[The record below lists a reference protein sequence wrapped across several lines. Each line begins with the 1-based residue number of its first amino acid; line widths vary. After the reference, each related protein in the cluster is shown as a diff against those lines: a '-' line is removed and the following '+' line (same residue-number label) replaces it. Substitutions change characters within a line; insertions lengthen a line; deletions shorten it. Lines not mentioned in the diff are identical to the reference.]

1 MDDWTNKGSGP
12 LVAPERLKQ
21 LSVRSDA
28 RGLIHLF
35 SQVAALVVISTLI
48 AVSSGTWWVILPFM
62 AQGIVLNCLYA
73 GQHETSHRT
82 AFKSRVLNL
91 WVGEIIG
98 FLMILPAQW
107 DRKFHFAH
115 HRNTQNPAKDP
126 EILAF
131 GINNMKD
138 WRISLSGLPY
148 GVGQAQAM
156 AAAARGIFP
165 GYVWWLSDEEKKEM
179 VREARLHLAGYA
191 LILVLSVVFQSW
203 VALEYWLGPL
213 LVMKVFYQFQNMGEH
228 TGLGYNPDTLKCT
241 RTLKGPFWMRWLVW
255 NMSYHAAHHTY
266 PSVPF
271 FRLPELDRDIRRKT
285 NAAEASTRGYIQAQ
299 IDVVRGFRR
308 AAAAAREATAS

>member
-12 LVAPERLKQ
+12 LVAPDRLKQ
-21 LSVRSDA
+21 LSVRSDR

-35 SQVAALVVISTLI
+35 SQMATLAVTTTLI
-48 AVSSGTWWVILPFM
+48 ARLSGTWWVILPFM

-73 GQHETSHRT
+73 GQHEMSHRT
-82 AFKSRVLNL
+82 AFKSRALNL

-98 FLMILPAQW
+98 FLEILPAQW

-126 EILAF
+126 ELLAF

-148 GVGQAQAM
+148 GVGQAKAM
-156 AAAARGIFP
+156 VSAARGIFP
-165 GYVWWLSDEEKKEM
+165 DYVWWLNDEERLEM
-179 VREARLHLAGYA
+179 KREAQFHLAGYSLIFLISLYFHSWIA
-191 LILVLSVVFQSW
+191 LK
-203 VALEYWLGPL
+203 YWLGPL

-271 FRLPELDRDIRRKT
+271 FRLPELDRNIRQKSD
-285 NAAEASTRGYIQAQ
+285 AAEASTRGYIQAQ
-299 IDVVRGFRR
+299 IDVVRTFRR
-308 AAAAAREATAS
+308 AEAVDREAAA

>member
-12 LVAPERLKQ
+12 LVAPDRLKA
-21 LSVRSDA
+21 LSVRSDS
-28 RGLIHLF
+28 RGLLHLF
-35 SQVAALVVISTLI
+35 SQIATLAVTSTLL
-48 AVSSGTWWVILPFM
+48 ALTTGTWWVILPFM

-73 GQHETSHRT
+73 GQHEMSHRT
-82 AFKSRVLNL
+82 AFKSRALNL

-126 EILAF
+126 ELLAF
-131 GINNMKD
+131 GITNMKD

-156 AAAARGIFP
+156 VSAARGIFP
-165 GYVWWLSDEEKKEM
+165 EYVWWLSDAERLEM
-179 VREARLHLAGYA
+179 KREAQLHLAGYA
-191 LILVLSVVFQSW
+191 LIVLLSLYFHSW
-203 VALEYWLGPL
+203 IALEYWLGPL

-228 TGLGYNPDTLKCT
+228 TGLGYNQDTLKCT

-271 FRLPELDRDIRRKT
+271 FRLPELDHDIRQKT
-285 NAAEASTRGYIQAQ
+285 DAAEASTRGYIQAQ

-308 AAAAAREATAS
+308 AEAKAREAAA